1 MEKLKFISLKKVI
14 LLKNIVNYGIII
26 HLAIFLFQIFCQVGG
41 KMKGFFVEP
50 NTGLVCIIKKAGLV
64 SIYYSDLCSIYI
76 EFTVNVFNNTC
87 TEI

>member
-1 MEKLKFISLKKVI
+1 
-14 LLKNIVNYGIII
+14 
-26 HLAIFLFQIFCQVGG
+26 
-41 KMKGFFVEP
+41 MKGFFVEP

-87 TEI
+87 TCTEI